1 MNEIPEEVVELA
13 ECGDESSM
21 QSKTV
26 YVSVGDDGGGPFAL
40 ARGIVSGLLE
50 QAKAHSIKLNIIIE
64 GWSGEKEKGR
74 HESLLDY
81 LQPQQY
87 DKGAEFVER
96 NKLIWIERDKKKQ
109 WVNPE
114 DTKNEV
120 LLKFPEHIK
129 TYLNERSNFQ
139 KLSNADLVIGV
150 VDPCIIAAAK
160 SQGKKSI
167 CVTDHTWDVTMR
179 LILEQVSLLDAETQ
193 SIIHQIGALYAQ
205 ADCLYMWPEP
215 VTPDCPFFEGA
226 KELGVDLRRLPGVL
240 EAPKK
245 SRAAVQE
252 SLNIQPKNRNL
263 PTVCLSSGA
272 LGALGEIFKKVCE
285 SYKEVPPEEY
295 NVVIDAEV
303 DNIRLYPVFQPGYG
317 MLQLRSRPLPLVDQC
332 MAYDLLITRAGGG
345 AVNAAI
351 ASACPWVS
359 VTEPL
364 HPQVNAIAQCAR
376 RLGLARCIPYE
387 VFEQNPR
394 SVIERELLDNKVQ
407 NKKIISKLYEH
418 SWEAKIRFAEGVI
431 REFFA

>member
-13 ECGDESSM
+13 ESGDESSM

-50 QAKAHSIKLNIIIE
+50 QAKVHSIELNIIIE
-64 GWSGEKEKGR
+64 GWPDEKEKGR

-81 LQPQQY
+81 LQSQY
-87 DKGAEFVER
+87 DKEAEFVER
-96 NKLIWIERDKKKQ
+96 NKLIWIERGKKKQ

-179 LILEQVSLLDAETQ
+179 LILEQASLLDAETQ

-215 VTPDCPFFEGA
+215 ITPDCPFFEGA

-240 EAPKK
+240 EASKK
-245 SRAAVQE
+245 SRADVQE
-252 SLNIQPKNRNL
+252 RLRIQPKNRNL

-272 LGALGEIFKKVCE
+272 LGALVGIFRRVRE
-285 SYKEVPPEEY
+285 SYEKARPNKY
-295 NVVIDAEV
+295 NVIIDAV
-303 DNIRLYPVFQPGYG
+303 IDNIRYPVFQPGYG
-317 MLQLRSRPLPLVDQC
+317 MLELESRPLPLVDQC

-407 NKKIISKLYEH
+407 NNKIISKLYEH
-418 SWEAKIRFAEGVI
+418 PWEAKIRFAEGVI